1 VVPGLNLQSLLGPR
15 GNSALAAMGASMLG
29 QPAELEG
36 RQAVTLP
43 LRFADG
49 VVFLGP
55 LRVGQMAPLF

>member
-1 VVPGLNLQSLLGPR
+1 
-15 GNSALAAMGASMLG
+15 MIG

-43 LRFADG
+43 LRFTDG

-55 LRVGQMAPLF
+55 LRVGEIAPLF

>member
-1 VVPGLNLQSLLGPR
+1 
-15 GNSALAAMGASMLG
+15 MLG

-36 RQAVTLP
+36 RRAVTLP

-55 LRVGQMAPLF
+55 LRAGELPPLF